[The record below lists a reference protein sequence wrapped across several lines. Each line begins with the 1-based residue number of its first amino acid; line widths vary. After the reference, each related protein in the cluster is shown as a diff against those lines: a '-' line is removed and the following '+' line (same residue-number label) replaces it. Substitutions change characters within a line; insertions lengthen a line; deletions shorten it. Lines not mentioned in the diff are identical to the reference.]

1 MNKKILIV
9 DDDQSIG
16 DMVEELLSKNSYAV
30 TRAYSGSEA
39 LMLISSDPPDL
50 ILLDLMLP
58 GISGEALLPHI
69 KNIPVIVVSAKV
81 DTDDKVSTLM
91 GGAADYITKPFDTK
105 ELLAR
110 ISVQLRKNVNPE
122 VLAFADIKLYVN
134 DFSVTVCDKPVK
146 LTKSEYAVLLILM
159 RGGGKVVT
167 KERIMTE
174 IERLTPDCEENS
186 LRTHIVNL
194 RQKLRNAG
202 SGDCIEAVW
211 GIGYKLTQE

>member
-69 KNIPVIVVSAKV
+69 KNIPVIVV
-81 DTDDKVSTLM
+81 
-91 GGAADYITKPFDTK
+91 GPGIW
-105 ELLAR
+105 R
-110 ISVQLRKNVNPE
+110 
-122 VLAFADIKLYVN
+122 
-134 DFSVTVCDKPVK
+134 
-146 LTKSEYAVLLILM
+146 
-159 RGGGKVVT
+159 
-167 KERIMTE
+167 
-174 IERLTPDCEENS
+174 EN
-186 LRTHIVNL
+186 
-194 RQKLRNAG
+194 
-202 SGDCIEAVW
+202 
-211 GIGYKLTQE
+211 